1 MTDPSDPQVPGDSRV
16 QGGAASDV
24 TAAPGA
30 TDGGDP
36 APAVVPAPEAAP
48 EAEAAPVRLS
58 AFSLDGRSVPGLYL
72 VGWLATVMGMAVL
85 LVSFMAADSSAAP
98 WLFLAGLLVLT
109 VGAFA
114 ATGSQAVE
122 NARRTDLAYRGP
134 SPVLVFLVV
143 FPVTLLGI
151 LVVLAP
157 LSALGLDTRS
167 PAATT
172 ISLAVT
178 MLAYIGVVRLLV
190 VGPGAL
196 AWSDMGLAIPAGAAV
211 RDLLV
216 GAVFAVPVLV
226 VTILLSGLLSRF
238 LQPSASPLPPAGDA
252 LGLLLNLLSAAV
264 LAPIGEELFF
274 RGFATTAWARAI
286 GAGPAI
292 VRGAIFFALVHVLTQ
307 LDSSFGEG
315 VQRALFS
322 FVALLPVSLALGWL
336 FLRRGS
342 LYAAIGLHAAFN
354 GLQLIVLFAA
364 ASSS

>member
-1 MTDPSDPQVPGDSRV
+1 MTDPIDPPVPGS
-16 QGGAASDV
+16 AASDG

-30 TDGGDP
+30 IDGGDP
-36 APAVVPAPEAAP
+36 AGAVDREPSAA
-48 EAEAAPVRLS
+48 AEAGATPGRLS
-58 AFSLDGRSVPGLYL
+58 PFSLQGRSVPGLYL
-72 VGWLATVMGMAVL
+72 VGWLGTVMGMAVL
-85 LVSFMAADSSAAP
+85 LVSFMAAGNSAAP

-122 NARRTDLAYRGP
+122 NARRTDLPYRGP

-143 FPVTLLGI
+143 FPVTLIGI
-151 LVVLAP
+151 LVVLGP

-167 PAATT
+167 SAATT

-178 MLAYIGVVRLLV
+178 MFAYIGVVRLLV

-196 AWSDMGLAIPAGAAV
+196 AWRDMGLAMSAGAAV

-216 GAVFAVPVLV
+216 GAVFAIPVLV

-238 LQPSASPLPPAGDA
+238 LQPPASPLPPADDP

-342 LYAAIGLHAAFN
+342 LYAAIGLHSAFN
-354 GLQLIVLFAA
+354 GLQLIVLFAV

>member
-1 MTDPSDPQVPGDSRV
+1 MTDPSVPPVPGDPLV
-16 QGGAASDV
+16 QGSAASDGA
-24 TAAPGA
+24 AAPGA
-30 TDGGDP
+30 TDGGAA
-36 APAVVPAPEAAP
+36 APAVVPAPEAA
-48 EAEAAPVRLS
+48 AETGAAPVRLS
-58 AFSLDGRSVPGLYL
+58 AFSLEGRSVPGLYL
-72 VGWLATVMGMAVL
+72 VGWLASVMGVAVL
-85 LVSFMAADSSAAP
+85 LVSFMAAGNSAAP
-98 WLFLAGLLVLT
+98 WLFLAGLLALT

-122 NARRTDLAYRGP
+122 NARRTDLPYRGP

-151 LVVLAP
+151 LIVLGP
-157 LSALGLDTRS
+157 LSALGLDARS

-178 MLAYIGVVRLLV
+178 MLAYVGVVRLLV

-196 AWSDMGLAIPAGAAV
+196 AWRDMGLALPAGAAV

-252 LGLLLNLLSAAV
+252 LGLVLNLLSAAL